1 MAVGRIERDALYLTI
16 RSHGALIKKNHSI
29 SQRNFLQICWMLAFW
44 MSENVRQSMALEYQ
58 KRFVKDVC
66 LRSIFFLKRS
76 AFIVALFLGRLSPRC
91 GGLAVGPAAVS
102 GVGASARPCS
112 RGASVPSGSMGPAV
126 WGAGGPSDGQAGAGE
141 YAQGGQVVLR

>member
-76 AFIVALFLGRLSPRC
+76 AFIVALFLGRSSPRR
-91 GGLAVGPAAVS
+91 GGGSAPPGASVS
-102 GVGASARPCS
+102 GVGA
-112 RGASVPSGSMGPAV
+112 GGW
-126 WGAGGPSDGQAGAGE
+126 WGGQAGAGG
-141 YAQGGQVVLR
+141 YAQGGQVVLRWPRERLDHQP